1 MAPSQPPRKGPPRP
15 DLDFFLPGDDQA
27 PMQHTPPGGIE
38 AHEHAL
44 KPTSPFIFTLKDLVA
59 AAIALIGVVSSYYIL
74 KGSVAS
80 AEEKAQVAIVSA
92 AKVEVV
98 EKRVNRHDTDLAVVE
113 KKVDA
118 FEKDLN
124 RRFQEVKDEQ
134 RAGEQRILDAVK
146 ELRGEVRR
154 SR

>member
-27 PMQHTPPGGIE
+27 PQHTPPGGME
-38 AHEHAL
+38 AHEHPL
-44 KPTSPFIFTLKDLVA
+44 KPTSSVLFTLKDLIA

-80 AEEKAQVAIVSA
+80 AEEKAQAAIVSA

-113 KKVDA
+113 KKVEA

-146 ELRGEVRR
+146 ELRSEVRR
-154 SR
+154 RP